1 MLGSNTAFLTVISPG
16 LCLSPS
22 LHPLPQPLL
31 SSLQSFLSPL
41 CIPEF
46 GKLID
51 YRSRSINLIYQ
62 STIYLLS
69 SFPFVIIITT
79 TTIVINLLQNL
90 FLQIL
95 NTRQLHSLSPAL
107 LCHSVSTSFTEAVTG
122 ECPN

>member
-1 MLGSNTAFLTVISPG
+1 MLGSNTTFLTVISPG

-51 YRSRSINLIYQ
+51 YRSKSINLFYQ

-69 SFPFVIIITT
+69 SFPFIIITT
-79 TTIVINLLQNL
+79 TIIVINLLQTL